1 MIARVIRK
9 RHLPDY
15 ALHTKVMLVGTLVLS
30 VFGVLA
36 VLALEFGNPGPV
48 GPLTIAFL
56 LATRRSAAI
65 QYPSG
70 RVNIG

>member
-1 MIARVIRK
+1 M
-9 RHLPDY
+9 L
-15 ALHTKVMLVGTLVLS
+15 LMLVGR
-30 VFGVLA
+30 
-36 VLALEFGNPGPV
+36 V